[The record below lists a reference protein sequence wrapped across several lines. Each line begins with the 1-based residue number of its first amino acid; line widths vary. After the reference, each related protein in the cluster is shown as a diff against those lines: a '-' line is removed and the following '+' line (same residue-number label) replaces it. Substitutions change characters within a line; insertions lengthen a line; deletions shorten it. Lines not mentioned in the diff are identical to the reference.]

1 MAYQETNGLG
11 SDAVAPKVFTYLV
24 AYLRRFAIDVFLE
37 DQTGK
42 TAEFTIA
49 IYGEFFFPVTISLP
63 VYGFF
68 HIFFSEYGRQNRA
81 EHYPRFFCYWPVG
94 S

>member
-11 SDAVAPKVFTYLV
+11 RDAFAPKGFTYLV

-42 TAEFTIA
+42 TTEFTIA
-49 IYGEFFFPVTISLP
+49 IYGEKLFPVAISLP
-63 VYGFF
+63 VYAFF
-68 HIFFSEYGRQNRA
+68 HIFSE
-81 EHYPRFFCYWPVG
+81 
-94 S
+94 